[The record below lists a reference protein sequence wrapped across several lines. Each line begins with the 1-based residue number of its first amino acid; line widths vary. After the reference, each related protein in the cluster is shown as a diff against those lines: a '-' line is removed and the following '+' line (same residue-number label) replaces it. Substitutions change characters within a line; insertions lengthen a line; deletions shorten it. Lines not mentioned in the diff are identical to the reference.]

1 MGLSVNERGVKSEA
15 KSRVHTSQS
24 VRESIILHA
33 TSISRLR
40 TPHTFRKK
48 AVGVHS
54 TVYFAF
60 YSSTTLRYV
69 RLVDIGVWHAC
80 RPPQTRPWC

>member
-48 AVGVHS
+48 ELGY
-54 TVYFAF
+54 TLQC
-60 YSSTTLRYV
+60 TLRLVV
-69 RLVDIGVWHAC
+69 RPSGM
-80 RPPQTRPWC
+80 